1 MINIFHRINKKGL
14 HISPD
19 FPVLSTPVEA
29 ITFARI
35 LRLSAIS
42 VLVAVTGIAAAKGT
56 AMAIQAITSLAF
68 YGNLSQM
75 EAGAQDSELGI
86 LIILVPVMGAL
97 LLTIFSKQINAFG
110 KAIGLTLAIGIGAP
124 LGIESPAMIL
134 NSAIGSW
141 MGKLFRCTAAESQLL
156 LIVGITSAFGYL
168 FGAPIASIVLALEVF
183 LAEYTLVGIIP
194 IVLAAATT
202 AAGSY
207 LLRDT
212 APVWAINAAPVTN
225 LPAVLVYA
233 VVGLIVGGW
242 GRVVSKLYR
251 LLYNWL
257 GKLTDNNRWYL
268 LLPVLLVAL
277 TGYFSPRVLGTGEH
291 YLDDLLQA
299 HVTLAILFALAAGKL
314 LVWIFFS
321 SAYKTGSGITPL
333 LLIGG
338 ATGLL
343 LGVVIQLLFPS
354 IVIHSGTLVLVGMG
368 AMMVGT
374 SRALLTTVILLLE
387 ATHDMNTAIPL
398 LIACIIAYGVAAY
411 GKKQRKALLRAEEVS
426 VSHDPIQTLNR

>member
-14 HISPD
+14 HITPD
-19 FPVLSTPVEA
+19 FRLLSTPA
-29 ITFARI
+29 GIITCSGI
-35 LRLSAIS
+35 LRLSAIA
-42 VLVAVTGIAAAKGT
+42 VLVAAIGIAAAKSIT
-56 AMAIQAITSLAF
+56 IAIQAITSLAF
-68 YGNLSQM
+68 YGSLSHL

-86 LIILVPVMGAL
+86 LIILVPIAGAM
-97 LLTIFSKQINAFG
+97 LLTMLPKQINAFG
-110 KAIGLTLAIGIGAP
+110 KAIGLTLAIGMGAP

-134 NSAIGSW
+134 NGAIGCW
-141 MGKLFRCTAAESQLL
+141 LGKLFRCTAAESQLL

-168 FGAPIASIVLALEVF
+168 FGAPIASIILALEVF
-183 LAEYTLVGIIP
+183 LAEYTLAGIIP

-207 LLRDT
+207 LLRGT
-212 APVWAINAAPVTN
+212 APVFTINAAPATN
-225 LPAVLVYA
+225 LPAVLVYTA
-233 VVGLIVGGW
+233 VGLIVGGW

-268 LLPVLLVAL
+268 LIPVLLVAL

-354 IVIHSGTLVLVGMG
+354 VVIHSGTLVLVGMG

-374 SRALLTTVILLLE
+374 SRVLLTTVILLLE
-387 ATHDMNTAIPL
+387 ATHDMNTAIPV
-398 LIACIIAYGVAAY
+398 LIACIIAYGIAAY
-411 GKKQRKALLRAEEVS
+411 GKKQRKALLRADEVS
-426 VSHDPIQTLNR
+426 VNHDPIQTLNR

>member
-14 HISPD
+14 HITPD
-19 FPVLSTPVEA
+19 FPVLSTPAGA
-29 ITFARI
+29 ITRSRI
-35 LRLSAIS
+35 PRLSAIAI
-42 VLVAVTGIAAAKGT
+42 LVAATGIAAAKSIT
-56 AMAIQAITSLAF
+56 ITIQAITSLAF
-68 YGNLSQM
+68 YGSLSQM

-86 LIILVPVMGAL
+86 LIILVPVVGAL
-97 LLTIFSKQINAFG
+97 LLTMLSKQINAFL
-110 KAIGLTLAIGIGAP
+110 KAIGLTLAIGMGGP

-134 NSAIGSW
+134 NGAIGSW
-141 MGKLFRCTAAESQLL
+141 LGKLFRCTATESQLL

-168 FGAPIASIVLALEVF
+168 FGAPIASIILALEIF
-183 LAEYTLVGIIP
+183 LAEYSLAGIIP

-207 LLRDT
+207 LLRGN
-212 APVWAINAAPVTN
+212 APVFTVNAAPVTN
-225 LPAVLVYA
+225 LPAILVYA

-242 GRVVSKLYR
+242 GRVVLKIYR

-257 GKLTDNNRWYL
+257 GKITDNNRWYL
-268 LLPVLLVAL
+268 LIPVLLVAL
-277 TGYFSPRVLGTGEH
+277 TGYFFPRVLGTGEY

-299 HVTLAILFALAAGKL
+299 HVTLAILFALATGKL

-321 SAYKTGSGITPL
+321 SAYKTGSGIMPL

-354 IVIHSGTLVLVGMG
+354 VVIHSGTLVLVGMG

-374 SRALLTTVILLLE
+374 SRALFTTVILLLE
-387 ATHDMNTAIPL
+387 ATHDMNTAMPV
-398 LIACIIAYGVAAY
+398 LIACIIAYGITTY
-411 GKKQRKALLRAEEVS
+411 GKKQRKALLRADEVS

>member
-14 HISPD
+14 HITPD
-19 FPVLSTPVEA
+19 FPLLSMPAA
-29 ITFARI
+29 ITSSRI
-35 LRLSAIS
+35 LRLSAIA
-42 VLVAVTGIAAAKGT
+42 VLVAIIGIAAAKGIT
-56 AMAIQAITSLAF
+56 MAIQATTSLTF
-68 YGNLSQM
+68 YGNLSHL
-75 EAGAQDSELGI
+75 EAGAGDSELGI
-86 LIILVPVMGAL
+86 LIMLAPVVGAL
-97 LLTIFSKQINAFG
+97 FLTIFSKQIKAFG
-110 KAIGLTLAIGIGAP
+110 KAIGLTLAIGMGGP
-124 LGIESPAMIL
+124 LGAESPAMML
-134 NSAIGSW
+134 NGAIGNW
-141 MGKLFRCTAAESQLL
+141 LGKLFRCTVAESQLL
-156 LIVGITSAFGYL
+156 LIVGATSAFGYL
-168 FGAPIASIVLALEVF
+168 FGAPVASIILALEVF
-183 LAEYTLVGIIP
+183 LAEYTLAGIIP

-207 LLRDT
+207 LLRGT
-212 APVWAINAAPVTN
+212 APVFTISAAPVTN

-233 VVGLIVGGW
+233 VVGLIVGAW
-242 GRVVSKLYR
+242 GRVVSKLYLR
-251 LLYNWL
+251 LYDWL
-257 GKLTDNNRWYL
+257 GKLIDSNRWYL
-268 LLPVLLVAL
+268 LVPVLLVAL
-277 TGYFSPRVLGTGEH
+277 TGYFSPRILGTGEH

-354 IVIHSGTLVLVGMG
+354 VVIHSGTLVLVGMG

-374 SRALLTTVILLLE
+374 SRTLLTTVILLLE

-398 LIACIIAYGVAAY
+398 LIACTIAYGIAAF
-411 GKKQRKALLRAEEVS
+411 GKKQRKAMLRADEVS
-426 VSHDPIQTLNR
+426 VNHDPIQTLNR

>member
-14 HISPD
+14 HITPD
-19 FPVLSTPVEA
+19 FPVLLTPAGTSTS
-29 ITFARI
+29 ART
-35 LRLSAIS
+35 LRLSAIAI
-42 VLVAVTGIAAAKGT
+42 LVAAIGMAVAQGIT
-56 AMAIQAITSLAF
+56 MAIQAITSLAF
-68 YGNLSQM
+68 YGNLSHL
-75 EAGAQDSELGI
+75 ETGAQDSELDI
-86 LIILVPVMGAL
+86 LIILVPVAGAL
-97 LLTIFSKQINAFG
+97 FLTLFSKKINAFL
-110 KAIGLTLAIGIGAP
+110 KATGLTLAIGMGAP
-124 LGIESPAMIL
+124 LGVESPAMLL
-134 NSAIGSW
+134 NGAIGSW
-141 MGKLFRCTAAESQLL
+141 LGKLFRCTAAESQLL
-156 LIVGITSAFGYL
+156 LIAGITSAFGFL
-168 FGAPIASIVLALEVF
+168 FGAPIASIILALEVF
-183 LAEYTLVGIIP
+183 LAEYTLAGIIP

-212 APVWAINAAPVTN
+212 APVFTVNMAPVTN
-225 LPAVLVYA
+225 LPAILVYA

-242 GRVVSKLYR
+242 GRAVSKLYR
-251 LLYNWL
+251 LLFNWL
-257 GKLTDNNRWYL
+257 GKLMDSNRWYL
-268 LLPVLLVAL
+268 LMPVLLVAL

-354 IVIHSGTLVLVGMG
+354 VVIHSGTLVLVGMG

-374 SRALLTTVILLLE
+374 SRALFTTVILLLE
-387 ATHDMNTAIPL
+387 ATHDMNTAIPV

-411 GKKQRKALLRAEEVS
+411 GKKQRKALLRADEVS
-426 VSHDPIQTLNR
+426 VNHDPIQTLNR